1 MGMYH
6 SEIQGFTCF
15 LINKISNSRDN
26 SSSWDI
32 RNGPDANT
40 RNKKRHYQ
48 QQDTSNSWDAS
59 YCRNTRNST
68 NKAVVLATANSL
80 TDQKRDANNRMPKT
94 AETPT
99 TAGTRDACN
108 NRHT

>member
-1 MGMYH
+1 M
-6 SEIQGFTCF
+6 
-15 LINKISNSRDN
+15 NVSNSRDI
-26 SSSWDI
+26 SSSWVI
-32 RNGPDANT
+32 RNRSDTNT
-40 RNKKRHYQ
+40 RNKKQHYQ

-68 NKAVVLATANSL
+68 SKAVVLATDNSINIS
-80 TDQKRDANNRMPKT
+80 KGDANDTMPKT

-108 NRHT
+108 NRQT